1 MLFMKKIAVLMLT
14 ALCVVSSIFAT
25 GQKEAETTT
34 KSGEIVISYPTYL
47 VGSHLGA
54 KTETKLIKE
63 FNEDNAGVYQ
73 VEVEELP
80 SDQSYLEKMK
90 VLASADSLP
99 DVVEGKNG
107 ILELAIKTGRAVDL
121 TPYLEADPQFAAEIG
136 SAAINAN
143 TVDGKV
149 YTISNGNSL
158 IGYFYNKK
166 HFEDAGITPAK
177 TWPEFMSNLEALKQA
192 GHTPIS
198 MMTGENCWTT
208 NLLLASY
215 IGTSEDGEKFMN
227 TKYPTDYNT
236 QRVQEGLEMI
246 QTILQNYT
254 SKDAIGA
261 KYDIAANHFLQGS
274 TSIICNG
281 PWMVGDFSNEAKAS
295 KDIMNNIGV
304 ALYPNDGM
312 FAEFSIGY
320 MVCAEDKAQQDA
332 AMEFVKKITNAQAQL
347 ERLEEGNV
355 LPLTGNVKMSDE
367 FKASNTLIS
376 YLVELSG
383 QAKYNYLTLDIN
395 SYSSVIDV
403 MASDYPALASGDIT
417 VDEMI
422 QDMNA
427 AAARS
432 K

>member
-1 MLFMKKIAVLMLT
+1 MKKLAVLMLT
-14 ALCVVSSIFAT
+14 ALCAVSSIFAG
-25 GQKEAETTT
+25 GQSEDAAD
-34 KSGEIVISYPTYL
+34 KSGVITISYPTYL

-54 KTETKLIKE
+54 KTEAKLIKE
-63 FNEDNAGVYQ
+63 FNEDNSGVYQ

-90 VLASADSLP
+90 VLASANSLP

-107 ILELAIKTGRAVDL
+107 ILELAVKTGRAIDL
-121 TPYLEADPQFAAEIG
+121 TPYLEADPEFAAEIG
-136 SAAINAN
+136 SDAINAN
-143 TVDGKV
+143 TIDGKV
-149 YTISNGNSL
+149 YSISNGNSL

-177 TWPEFMSNLEALKQA
+177 TWPEFMSNLEALKEA

-215 IGTSEDGEKFMN
+215 IGTSEEGENFMN
-227 TKYPTDYNT
+227 IKYPTDYDN
-236 QRVQEGLEMI
+236 QRIREGLEMI

-254 SKDAIGA
+254 TKDAIGA
-261 KYDIAANHFLQGS
+261 KYDIAANHFLQGT

-281 PWMVGDFSNEAKAS
+281 PWMIGDFSNEAKAS

-304 ALYPNDGM
+304 ALYPNNGM

-320 MVCAEDKAQQDA
+320 MVCAEDKVSQDA
-332 AMEFVKKITNAQAQL
+332 AMEFIKKITDAQAQL
-347 ERLEEGNV
+347 EHLEEENV
-355 LPLTGNVKMSDE
+355 LPLTSNVKMSEE
-367 FKASNTLIS
+367 FKASNILIS
-376 YLVELSG
+376 DLVELSG
-383 QAKYNYLTLDIN
+383 QAQYNYLTLDIN
-395 SYSSVIDV
+395 SYSSVIDE
-403 MASDYPALASGDIT
+403 MSRDYPALASGDIT

-427 AAARS
+427 AALRS